1 LLEILWSKS
10 IIKGLICRHKYGSKF
25 MMELESGITLH
36 NSIVVSFS
44 FHTFPNVVFP
54 RFQEKNEIP
63 KVGDI

>member
-1 LLEILWSKS
+1 
-10 IIKGLICRHKYGSKF
+10 

-44 FHTFPNVVFP
+44 FHTFPNVVFS